1 MKTYR
6 SARRVLGAVEQLLK
20 PRPRLIPRGHMPV
33 SQIRGA
39 HFLESP
45 LQEVINL
52 LQSGRHYFAVTIY
65 LEAGGRLLR
74 QASAGPEPR
83 CDSMRLGEG
92 NVGQAAKTGAA
103 KVVADVA
110 RDPQY
115 VKVFD
120 ETRSELVMPI
130 KIGAHV
136 IGVIDAES
144 DRKNAFAYL
153 DRVLFEKVAKMLAR
167 FLSGH
172 GKYLV
177 MKAREAAT
185 ANPPAPAKP
194 PQASGFAARAEV
206 ARAGAGVE
214 RQGRLK
220 AAAGEKARS

>member
-1 MKTYR
+1 VKTYR
-6 SARRVLGAVEQLLK
+6 SVREVLKAVEQLLT

-33 SQIRGA
+33 RQIRGA
-39 HFLESP
+39 HFVESP
-45 LQEVINL
+45 LQEVVNL
-52 LQSGRHYFAVTIY
+52 LRSGRHYFAVTIY

-74 QASAGPEPR
+74 QASAGPAPG

-92 NVGQAAKTGAA
+92 NVGQAAKSGKA
-103 KVVADVA
+103 KVVPDVA

-120 ETRSELVMPI
+120 ETRSELVTPI

-144 DRKNAFAYL
+144 DRENGFAYK
-153 DRVLFEKVAKMLAR
+153 DRVLLGKVATVLAK
-167 FLSGH
+167 FLVGH

-185 ANPPAPAKP
+185 AKAPATKP
-194 PQASGFAARAEV
+194 AQASAASARADV
-206 ARAGAGVE
+206 AAE
-214 RQGRLK
+214 RPGRLR
-220 AAAGEKARS
+220 AAAGVKARS